1 MELKLFLSFWL
12 WRATT
17 GGHLPGK
24 ALSIVAGGAWASY
37 LHGED
42 EEDSHRHRLINNN
55 PRTVIFIN
63 DVLCTFLEG
72 SF

>member
-1 MELKLFLSFWL
+1 MIYKKLELKLFLSFWL

-42 EEDSHRHRLINNN
+42 EEDSHRHRLIIIKE
-55 PRTVIFIN
+55 R
-63 DVLCTFLEG
+63 
-72 SF
+72 SFS